1 MSGFTSDWL
10 ALREPADHR
19 ARAPGLAAR
28 VGAAFGE
35 HEEIA
40 VIDLGAGTG
49 ANLRYLAPRL
59 GRRQHWTLVDDTPA
73 LLAAVGAAS
82 HDWARAL
89 SLTIPSRSAALHWQG
104 DGLDCDAVVCRHDLT
119 ELDTLDL
126 PEGALVTASALL
138 DLVSA
143 PWLQRLAARAA
154 GAHATCLFALSYDGR
169 IALTPADPLD
179 AEIASL
185 VNRHQTGDKGFGP
198 ALGPSAIDTAC
209 DAFARQGFSLER
221 ATSDWRLDSGDRALA
236 AELLRGWAEA
246 ASDTAPERAA
256 EIARWLKLRL
266 EANARGRLGVLVG
279 HEDLL
284 ALPARRPPA

>member
-185 VNRHQTGDKGFGP
+185 VNRHQRGLVPERHCSQTR
-198 ALGPSAIDTAC
+198 S
-209 DAFARQGFSLER
+209 RQGHH
-221 ATSDWRLDSGDRALA
+221 LA
-236 AELLRGWAEA
+236 R
-246 ASDTAPERAA
+246 TAPQPQPDGLLPRSGPRESRAA
-256 EIARWLKLRL
+256 PPQTSVGAQAGPTGTASLCVRRVE
-266 EANARGRLGVLVG
+266 EAHAAGEHCGPLQAVVQR
-279 HEDLL
+279 
-284 ALPARRPPA
+284 